1 MSTGAVPSP
10 PATSALPVALGSLYR
25 PSLGLLTDLYQLTM
39 AAGYWKLGLAE
50 RPAIFHLFA
59 RRPPFG
65 GGWAVA
71 AGLGP
76 ALELLEGWGFD
87 RADLDYLATLTG
99 NDGGALFEEGFL
111 RYLEGLS
118 FTCDVDAVPEGSLVA
133 PPAPL
138 LRVRGPLLQ
147 AQILET
153 PLLTL
158 LNFQTLVATKSARIA
173 LAAGDDP
180 VLEFGLRRAQGIDG
194 GLSASRAA
202 YLGGATGTSNVLAG
216 RLYGIPVKGTHAH
229 SWVMVFDD
237 EPAAFAAYASALPNN
252 CVFLVDT
259 YDTVEGV
266 HRAVAAGRELR
277 ARGHELVGVRLD
289 SGDLGALAEEARRIL
304 DEGGFP
310 DAAVVASND
319 LDEYR
324 IAELKACGAPIAV
337 WGVGTRLVTAHD
349 QPSLGGVYKL
359 GAIQDD
365 EGRWQP
371 RVKLSENPVKVS
383 IPGCLQVRRRVD
395 PETGFFAGDELWDE
409 HGEAPAPCEGDD
421 HDLLVPCLRGGRRVL
436 EPVPLAVSRARAR
449 AGVLRMPPEQRALR
463 PDAPYPLTLTPSLA
477 DQRAALMRRTSPEES
492 A

>member
-1 MSTGAVPSP
+1 MDPRA
-10 PATSALPVALGSLYR
+10 LYR

-39 AAGYWKLGLAE
+39 AAGYWKLGMADRE
-50 RPAIFHLFA
+50 AIFHLFA
-59 RRPPFG
+59 RKPPFG

-76 ALELLEGWGFD
+76 ALALLEGWGFD

-99 NDGGALFEEGFL
+99 NDGGPLFEEGFL
-111 RYLEGLS
+111 RHLEGLRFS
-118 FTCDVDAVPEGSLVA
+118 CDVDAVPEGTLVG

-138 LRVRGPLLQ
+138 LRIQGPLLQ

-153 PLLTL
+153 PLLTI
-158 LNFQTLVATKSARIA
+158 LNFQTLIATKAARIA

-202 YLGGATGTSNVLAG
+202 YLGGAAATSNVLAG
-216 RLYGIPVKGTHAH
+216 RLFDIPVKGTHAH
-229 SWVMVFDD
+229 SWVMVFED
-237 EPAAFAAYASALPNN
+237 EPAAFAHYADALPNN

-266 HRAVAAGRELR
+266 HRAVAAGRALR
-277 ARGHELVGVRLD
+277 ARGHELAGVRLD
-289 SGDLGALAEEARRIL
+289 SGDLGALAVEARRIL
-304 DEGGFP
+304 DAGGFP

-319 LDEYR
+319 LDEHR
-324 IAELKACGAPIAV
+324 IAALKAAGAPIGV

-359 GAIQDD
+359 GAVRDAD
-365 EGRWQP
+365 GAWQP
-371 RVKLSENPVKVS
+371 RIKLSENPVKVS
-383 IPGCLQVRRRVD
+383 IPGCLQVRRHVD
-395 PETGFFAGDELWDE
+395 PETGFFAGDTIWSAH
-409 HGEAPAPCEGDD
+409 HGGPPAAQGPDD
-421 HDLLVPCLRGGRRVL
+421 HDLLVPCFRGGQRVD

-449 AGVLRMPPEQRALR
+449 ASVQRLAPADRALS
-463 PDAPYPLTLTPSLA
+463 PEGAYPVSLA
-477 DQRAALMRRTSPEES
+477 PPLAAARAALVARAGKGDP